1 MTVEAVTAVSAPRCS
16 RMPPIAHL
24 PICAACRGSCP
35 PPASNTFSSPF
46 QSEML
51 WWQPLAETPMNGFGM
66 KHGKAPISRP
76 TWLQTW
82 R

>member
-1 MTVEAVTAVSAPRCS
+1 
-16 RMPPIAHL
+16 MPPIAQR
-24 PICAACRGSCP
+24 PIWLGFCVSSVSGMKA
-35 PPASNTFSSPF
+35 FSSPF
-46 QSEML
+46 QREML

-76 TWLQTW
+76 TWRQIC